1 APDDADQY
9 SQDLYR
15 SLRIDNDGLHVL
27 VGRLEPDS
35 SLVAEVTLERYL
47 IIDHG
52 HDALAVL
59 RFLLL
64 ADRNVIPIVDVALD
78 HGLPAHSESKVIR
91 VAEQFF
97 EVQALI
103 LLDRLSW

>member
-1 APDDADQY
+1 MTPERPPALISEPTWLCSLPSWTPGPLVRSFARPPDWIPHDHLAAPDDTDQY

-64 ADRNVIPIVDVALD
+64 A
-78 HGLPAHSESKVIR
+78 
-91 VAEQFF
+91 
-97 EVQALI
+97 
-103 LLDRLSW
+103 